1 MAERRETNLRNALQ
15 KYQLKVA
22 WYKSAYET
30 EKREKERLI
39 GADFQQVFPST
50 ITGGFEVS
58 PAPQIQVLC
67 VFPFFFK
74 FSSLLFSSISFPSC
88 AV

>member
-1 MAERRETNLRNALQ
+1 MAERRETNLRDALQ
-15 KYQLKVA
+15 KYQLEVA
-22 WYKSAYET
+22 LYKSAYER

-39 GADFQQVFPST
+39 EHFQQVFPST

-74 FSSLLFSSISFPSC
+74 FSNLLFSYISAFPSC